1 MKMLWKKWQIGGN
14 SMKVDELKVIEAYKK
29 GLTMNAVARD
39 FHTYPTTV
47 KRILAK
53 YDVPVRY
60 DGPKKGV
67 LSVKNG
73 KELIEWAKAQGRP
86 VTKAEL
92 AKLLGKARLNPSYFT
107 KYPEL
112 GKYVVS
118 DERKEFH
125 EYYEKLYKWLE
136 IRNIPYKRND
146 RTKLNVAVDVLLLG
160 EYSNIAIE
168 IVERP
173 KYLSNKVHKE
183 RIDKKIN
190 AAHAKG
196 MKFIELTKANFDSDL
211 EGLEELI
218 SGLKK

>member
-1 MKMLWKKWQIGGN
+1 
-14 SMKVDELKVIEAYKK
+14 MKVDELKVIEAYKK

-173 KYLSNKVHKE
+173 KYLSNKAHNE
-183 RIDKKIN
+183 RLLKKTYK
-190 AAHAKG
+190 ADTVGVKLV
-196 MKFIELTKANFDSDL
+196 KLTKKHFEEDL
-211 EGLEELI
+211 VGLEELLN
-218 SGLKK
+218 SLKR

>member
-1 MKMLWKKWQIGGN
+1 MKIDEA
-14 SMKVDELKVIEAYKK
+14 KVVEAYNK
-29 GLTMNAVARD
+29 GLTMNAIARD

-47 KRILAK
+47 KRILDK
-53 YDVPVRY
+53 HDIPVRL

-67 LSVKNG
+67 LSVKDG
-73 KELIEWAKAQGRP
+73 DKLIEWAKAQGRP
-86 VTKAEL
+86 VTKTEL
-92 AKLLGKARLNPSYFT
+92 AAVLGKARLCPSYFT

-112 GKYVVS
+112 GKYVMS

-146 RTKLNVAVDVLLLG
+146 RTKLNVAIDVLLLG

-173 KYLSNKVHKE
+173 KSVSNKLHNE
-183 RIDKKIN
+183 RLLKKTYKADI
-190 AAHAKG
+190 AGVKLV
-196 MKFIELTKANFDSDL
+196 KLTKKHFEENL
-211 EGLEELI
+211 EGLETLLN
-218 SGLKK
+218 SLKR